1 MTTLASEG
9 AASALH
15 GASTATGEPAISIR
29 HVTKRFGDAIAV
41 DDIDLQLAKGE
52 FFALLGPSGCG
63 KTTTLRMV
71 GGFELPSLG
80 HIYLDGRDVTMLPP
94 YKRDVNTVFQSYALF
109 PHLTVFDNVAFGLR
123 RRKVPTSQL
132 REKVERNLEMVGLAG
147 FGKRRPLQLSGG
159 QQQRVALARALVN
172 EPKVLLLDEP
182 MGALDAKIRKTMQ
195 LELKRIQ
202 REVGITFLYVTH
214 DQNEAMSM
222 ADRLAVMN
230 AGRTEDIGTP
240 DRVYD
245 RPATQFVAEFL
256 GTCNVITPDASTAG
270 ADGASL
276 RLPDGT
282 PLVVRGADGRLPEGA
297 RVGIRPEKLVVTR
310 ADAYA
315 APSALAGGT
324 HAVASQPNTVL
335 GTVVTATYLGASTE
349 YEVSTPWGGT
359 LKAFAQNLADSS
371 RARPGEQ
378 VVLTWDADHAFLL
391 APSPAASPAAG
402 SAAAGSAAAGSSASG
417 GAS

>member
-9 AASALH
+9 EASAL
-15 GASTATGEPAISIR
+15 SEKTTERPAISIR
-29 HVTKRFGDAIAV
+29 HVTKRFGDSIAV
-41 DDIDLQLAKGE
+41 DDVDLQLAQGE

-94 YKRDVNTVFQSYALF
+94 FKRDVNTVFQSYALF

-123 RRKVPTSQL
+123 RRKVPSSQI
-132 REKVERNLEMVGLAG
+132 REKVERHLEMVGLAG
-147 FGKRRPLQLSGG
+147 YGKRRPLQLSGG

-230 AGRTEDIGTP
+230 AGRTEDIGSP

-245 RPATQFVAEFL
+245 RPATRFVAEFL
-256 GTCNVITPDASTAG
+256 GTCNVIAPEARG
-270 ADGASL
+270 SL
-276 RLPDGT
+276 TSGLALPDGT
-282 PLVVRGADGRLPEGA
+282 PLSVANAAGPLPAGAHI
-297 RVGIRPEKLVVTR
+297 GIRPEKIVVTR
-310 ADAYA
+310 ADAAA
-315 APSALAGGT
+315 APTAG
-324 HAVASQPNTVL
+324 APNTVV
-335 GTVVTATYLGASTE
+335 GTVVTSTYLGASTE
-349 YEVSTPWGGT
+349 YEVSAPWGGV
-359 LKAFAQNLADSS
+359 LKAFAQNLAEKA

-378 VVLTWDADHAFLL
+378 VVLTWDPEHAFVL
-391 APSPAASPAAG
+391 APSPEPTPLTTEKAEEARADETGNTSGAAS
-402 SAAAGSAAAGSSASG
+402 
-417 GAS
+417 

>member
-9 AASALH
+9 AASVRPD
-15 GASTATGEPAISIR
+15 ASTRSDRPAIAIR
-29 HVTKRFGDAIAV
+29 HVTKRFGDALAV
-41 DDIDLQLAKGE
+41 DDVDLQLEPGE
-52 FFALLGPSGCG
+52 LFALLGPSGCG

-123 RRKVPTSQL
+123 RRKVASAEI
-132 REKVERNLEMVGLAG
+132 RDKVERNLEMVGLTG
-147 FGKRRPLQLSGG
+147 YGKRRPLQLSGG

-230 AGRTEDIGTP
+230 AGRTEDIGSP

-245 RPATQFVAEFL
+245 RPATRFVAEFL
-256 GTCNVITPDASTAG
+256 GTCNVIAPETAG
-270 ADGASL
+270 GAL
-276 RLPDGT
+276 CLPDGT
-282 PLVVRGADGRLPEGA
+282 PLNVANIDGRLPAGA
-297 RVGIRPEKLVVTR
+297 RIGIRPEKVVVTR
-310 ADAYA
+310 ADATTRPDA
-315 APSALAGGT
+315 TTHPAGQ
-324 HAVASQPNTVL
+324 ANTVR
-335 GTVVTATYLGASTE
+335 GTVITATYLGASTE
-349 YEVSTPWGGT
+349 YEVSTPWGGI

-371 RARPGEQ
+371 RARAGEQ
-378 VVLTWDADHAFLL
+378 VVLTWDPGHAFVL
-391 APSPAASPAAG
+391 APSPEPTPLAAEKAEEHAERGLDESG
-402 SAAAGSAAAGSSASG
+402 RASG
-417 GAS
+417 ASA

>member
-9 AASALH
+9 AGPAQPDAS
-15 GASTATGEPAISIR
+15 GGTGEPAIAIR
-29 HVTKRFGDAIAV
+29 HVTKRFGDTLAV
-41 DDIDLQLAKGE
+41 DDLDLHLEQGE

-80 HIYLDGRDVTMLPP
+80 SIHLDGRDVTMLPP
-94 YKRDVNTVFQSYALF
+94 YKRNVNTVFQSYALF

-123 RRKVPTSQL
+123 RRKAPAAEI
-132 REKVERNLEMVGLAG
+132 RDKVERHLEMVGLNG
-147 FGKRRPLQLSGG
+147 YGKRRPLQLSGG

-172 EPKVLLLDEP
+172 EPNVLLLDEP
-182 MGALDAKIRKTMQ
+182 MGALDAKIRKSMQ

-230 AGRTEDIGTP
+230 AGRTEDVGSP

-256 GTCNVITPDASTAG
+256 GSCNVIAPEIRGTQSAG
-270 ADGASL
+270 GAL
-276 RLPDGT
+276 CLPDGT
-282 PLVVRGADGRLPEGA
+282 PLNVGSADARLPAGA
-297 RVGIRPEKLVVTR
+297 RIGIRPEKMVVTR
-310 ADAYA
+310 ADAT
-315 APSALAGGT
+315 PRPAGQ
-324 HAVASQPNTVL
+324 ANTVL
-335 GTVVTATYLGASTE
+335 GTVVTASYLGASTE
-349 YEVSTPWGGT
+349 YEVSTPWGGI
-359 LKAFAQNLADSS
+359 LRAFAQNLADSS
-371 RARPGEQ
+371 RARAGEQ
-378 VVLTWDADHAFLL
+378 VVLTWDPGHAFVL
-391 APSPAASPAAG
+391 APSPEPTPLAAEKAEEAAG
-402 SAAAGSAAAGSSASG
+402 DPGRASETSG
-417 GAS
+417 